1 MGYQSGSRKGG
12 QKLQKSQHEKK
23 KTNPNKPHGKS
34 KLMQDERPTATA
46 EEVTEKTLNSL
57 KRMGVQKFAVSPFSQ
72 YFDDW
77 LINLREVLSEFES
90 SAAVSV
96 DEAFVKERERVIA
109 KVEREL
115 TDIKRD
121 EAALNLA
128 VRDLADKNHLL
139 VELDA
144 EYAAQTREI
153 GPKGNAE
160 IRRLTLNIQNLE
172 EELARVK
179 AMKTSFFG
187 SFTKRAKAR
196 KEEEILRKLESGKTA
211 VESAIQSFKVSQEKL
226 H

>member
-1 MGYQSGSRKGG
+1 MGYQSGSRRGG
-12 QKLQKSQHEKK
+12 QKFQKSQHEKK
-23 KTNPNKPHGKS
+23 KTKPHKPSGKS
-34 KLMQDERPTATA
+34 KLMLEEKHIATA
-46 EEVTEKTLNSL
+46 EEITGKTLNSL
-57 KRMGVQKFAVSPFSQ
+57 KRLGEQRFAVSPFSQ

-90 SAAVSV
+90 SPAVSV
-96 DEAFVKERERVIA
+96 DEGFVKERERVFA
-109 KVEREL
+109 KIVGEL
-115 TDIKRD
+115 AEIKRE
-121 EAALNLA
+121 EAALNMA

-139 VELDA
+139 VEIDA

-160 IRRLTLNIQNLE
+160 IKRLTLNIQNLE